1 MKIDKSNFGWL
12 FACIGLVLLLALSVY
27 LGKSGFFFTTENTY
41 TTDLVLGQ
49 SIECGLQKNQATSA
63 SLNFSGGFLPGERLP
78 QVVAVKNMD
87 GGVSLYLRAK
97 VFVYSSQNKI
107 LDVDIVENSNWVKN
121 DDGYFYY
128 NNLIQPNEKVS
139 FCSDVMLGG
148 QNFQPVS
155 WKKYILTFV
164 FETLDS
170 TFDVQTI
177 WGVQPVE
184 NV

>member
-12 FACIGLVLLLALSVY
+12 FACIGLVLLLVLSVY
-27 LGKSGFFFTTENTY
+27 LGKSGFFFTTENAY
-41 TTDLVLGQ
+41 TTDLILGQ
-49 SIECGLQKNQATSA
+49 SIECGLQKNQSTSA
-63 SLNFSGGFLPGERLP
+63 SLNFSGGFLPDERLP

-87 GGVSLYLRAK
+87 GEASLYLRAK
-97 VFVYSSQNKI
+97 VFVYSSQNQI

-128 NNLIQPNEKVS
+128 NDLIQPNEKVS
-139 FCSDVMLGG
+139 LCSHVILGS
-148 QNFQPVS
+148 QDFQPVS

-170 TFDVQTI
+170 NLDVQTI
-177 WGVQPVE
+177 WGSQLGE

>member
-1 MKIDKSNFGWL
+1 MPD
-12 FACIGLVLLLALSVY
+12 
-27 LGKSGFFFTTENTY
+27 
-41 TTDLVLGQ
+41 
-49 SIECGLQKNQATSA
+49 
-63 SLNFSGGFLPGERLP
+63 ERLP

-87 GGVSLYLRAK
+87 GEASLYLRAK
-97 VFVYSSQNKI
+97 VFVYSSQNQI

-128 NNLIQPNEKVS
+128 NDLIQPNEKVS
-139 FCSDVMLGG
+139 LCSHVILGS
-148 QNFQPVS
+148 QDFQPVS

-170 TFDVQTI
+170 NLDVQTI
-177 WGVQPVE
+177 WGSQAGE